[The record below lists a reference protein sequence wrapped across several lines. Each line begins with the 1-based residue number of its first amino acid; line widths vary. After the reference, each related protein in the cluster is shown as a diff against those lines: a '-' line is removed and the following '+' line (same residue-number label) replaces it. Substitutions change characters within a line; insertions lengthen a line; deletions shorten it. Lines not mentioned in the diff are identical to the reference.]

1 MSITHPQPQS
11 DQDLR
16 ARVAEQV
23 KEKRKDFF
31 YQIEDPCRQGCADR
45 FLAAFAK
52 VLEHTSYHGALD
64 AYARVPMKCSRCA
77 TLCPVYQATGEARDI
92 PCHRTN
98 LLLKIYKRYFM
109 ASGHIKARVFKT
121 YTITDDDVW
130 DFAESAYRCTACRRC
145 WLMAHLGRY
154 ILSEMRMIPRGLQ
167 VATRAQLEGPIFNTS
182 AIPLPALQD
191 SLEFLEEELHDL
203 TGQDI
208 KFPLG
213 QKDCEYVF
221 FAPVSD
227 YMMEAETLM
236 GNAAVLHAAG
246 LGGKWSIGDAN
257 YDGINYG
264 LLIGECGHASRS
276 ARLGLPLW
284 GGPTPPPMVSSL
296 EILYEA
302 VKSGRIRLDPNKIE
316 QRCTY
321 HDPCNFSRMGW
332 IVDQPR
338 YVIKKFIPNFVEMTP
353 NGRYN
358 YCCGGG
364 GGTVSLD
371 EIKEFRMEIGGRK
384 KVEQLKATG
393 ADIVIA
399 PCANC
404 KKQLGELIQYH
415 GLDME
420 VKGLH
425 DLVLQAIIWD

>member
-1 MSITHPQPQS
+1 M
-11 DQDLR
+11 
-16 ARVAEQV
+16 
-23 KEKRKDFF
+23 
-31 YQIEDPCRQGCADR
+31 
-45 FLAAFAK
+45 
-52 VLEHTSYHGALD
+52 
-64 AYARVPMKCSRCA
+64 
-77 TLCPVYQATGEARDI
+77 YQATGEARDI

-145 WLMAHLGRY
+145 WLECPMGIDHGLMAHLGRY

-264 LLIGECGHASRS
+264 LFYSDWIFERNIKNMVEEVHRMRGQKVLIGECGHASRS

-332 IVDQPR
+332 IVNQPR

-371 EIKEFRMEIGGRK
+371 EIKEFRMEIGGKK

-404 KKQLGELIQYH
+404 KKQLGELIMHH